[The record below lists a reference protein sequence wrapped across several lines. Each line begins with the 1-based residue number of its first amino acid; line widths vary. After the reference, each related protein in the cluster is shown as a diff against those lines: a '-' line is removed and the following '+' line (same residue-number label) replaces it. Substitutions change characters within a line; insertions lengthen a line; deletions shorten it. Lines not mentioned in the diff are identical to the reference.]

1 MRENKE
7 IYADLEKISQEYE
20 RDRIA
25 LLSPRERE
33 QLIAYGIFWRV
44 LLTLKA

>member
-25 LLSPRERE
+25 SLSPRERE
-33 QLIAYGIFWRV
+33 QLTAYVTFWRLV
-44 LLTLKA
+44 LTLKA

>member
-20 RDRIA
+20 RHRIA
-25 LLSPRERE
+25 SLSPGEKE
-33 QLIAYGIFWRV
+33 QLMAYKIY
-44 LLTLKA
+44 